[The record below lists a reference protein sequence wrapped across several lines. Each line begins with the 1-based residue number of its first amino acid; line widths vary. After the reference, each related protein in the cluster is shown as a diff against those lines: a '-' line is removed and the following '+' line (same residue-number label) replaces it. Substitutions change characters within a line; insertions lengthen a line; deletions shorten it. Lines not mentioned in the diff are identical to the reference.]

1 MSAPVP
7 PLPAA
12 TPLASALSEALLDG
26 PRLQHCAS
34 CGFVVYYPRVA
45 CPECLSASLEWRPV
59 SGAGELLSYGVIWR
73 PLHPAFA
80 DQVPLW
86 LCTVRLREGPVVVAL
101 LDDARSGGISIGAP
115 VRLVGAEVAAG
126 TRIPRFVPMK

>member
-7 PLPAA
+7 PLPAV
-12 TPLASALSEALLDG
+12 TPLTSALSEALLDS

-34 CGFVVYYPRVA
+34 CGFVIYYPRVA
-45 CPECLSASLEWRPV
+45 CPECLSTSLEWRPI
-59 SGAGELLSYGVIWR
+59 SGAGEVLSYGVIWR
-73 PLHPAFA
+73 SLHPAFS

-101 LDDARSGGISIGAP
+101 LDDAGPDGIPVGAP
-115 VRLVGAEVAAG
+115 VCLVGVEVAAG
-126 TRIPRFVPMK
+126 IRVPRFVPMK

>member
-1 MSAPVP
+1 MSPPVP

-12 TPLASALSEALLDG
+12 TPLTLALSEALRDG
-26 PRLQHCAS
+26 VRLQHCTS
-34 CGFVVYYPRVA
+34 CGFVIYYPRVA

-80 DQVPLW
+80 DKVPLW
-86 LCTVRLREGPVVVAL
+86 LGTVRLREGPVIVAL
-101 LDDARSGGISIGAP
+101 LDDVPPEGVSIGAS
-115 VRLVGAEVAAG
+115 VRLVGVEIAAG
-126 TRIPRFVPMK
+126 IWVPRAVPAA